1 MNSVVVELVEEMLQV
16 QAQWIRRIDGSWV
29 QVLALQSW
37 GEDDTVPP
45 PDSLTDVVSTAAR
58 RIQKAWRRARSVSP
72 E

>member
-1 MNSVVVELVEEMLQV
+1 MLQV